1 MVLCLTTW
9 YFGYVFTEMS
19 PMSPTQ
25 VLQPQFGAFMGKETG
40 VGPCFGLVP
49 FGAAI
54 GVIVANCLIDK
65 LSRRYLVLNVGN
77 T

>member
-1 MVLCLTTW
+1 
-9 YFGYVFTEMS
+9 MS
-19 PMSPTQ
+19 PLSPTQ
-25 VLQPQFGAFMGKETG
+25 VLQPQFGKFMGEELG
-40 VGPCFGLVP
+40 NGPCFGLVP